1 MCLTMQSFKTLFKS
15 DDLLA
20 EGLMTFKV
28 ISFNLLKLRVNF
40 HFQTF
45 GFHGKR
51 NRSFTTYTTFSK
63 NLTFLS
69 PDVHTYVVPPPLKK
83 CLTLKLRN

>member
-28 ISFNLLKLRVNF
+28 ISFNLLKLRINF
-40 HFQTF
+40 HFQLLDSMVNEIA
-45 GFHGKR
+45 H
-51 NRSFTTYTTFSK
+51 
-63 NLTFLS
+63 L
-69 PDVHTYVVPPPLKK
+69 
-83 CLTLKLRN
+83 LRTQHFPKT